1 MSNARRT
8 FLATEWR
15 EAVAQ
20 DIGVKNAYPLA
31 MEVTEATLLVNA
43 ADATTE
49 ATRRQ
54 TMRSVLRHRY
64 EVVLPLDDDTITL
77 DLGDVVQITYDRYGL
92 DAGALF
98 RIIGLEPDAENE
110 RLTVQ
115 VWGPADPVCRM
126 RVAAAL
132 SGSGSITIDV
142 TASGG
147 VLGTAALAG
156 TGTVA

>member
-1 MSNARRT
+1 MSNARRS

-15 EAVAQ
+15 EAVAE
-20 DIGVKNAYPLA
+20 DRSVKNAYPLA
-31 MEVTEATLLVNA
+31 MEVTEETLLVAA
-43 ADATTE
+43 ADAQTE

-64 EVVLPLDDDTITL
+64 EVILPLDDDTITL
-77 DLGDVVQITYDRYGL
+77 DLGDVIQITYDRYGL

-126 RVAAAL
+126 RAAASL
-132 SGSGSITIDV
+132 SGSGSVSIDV
-142 TASGG
+142 TSSGG
-147 VLGTAALAG
+147 MLGAAALAG